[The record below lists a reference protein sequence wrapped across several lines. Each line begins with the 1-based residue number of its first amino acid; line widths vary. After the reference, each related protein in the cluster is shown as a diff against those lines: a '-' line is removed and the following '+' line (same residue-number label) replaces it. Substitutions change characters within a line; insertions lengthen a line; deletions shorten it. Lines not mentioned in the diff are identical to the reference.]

1 MTPCSGSNADTAMR
15 WRCGRHVGT
24 RRRRGQ
30 DAGMAGRPG
39 RGAAWLVATT
49 RGRMA
54 AARLGRPAGLG
65 LAAAIRRRGRPAGL
79 GRASARC
86 RCGRRR
92 SCAVVSQPCIGAM
105 SSAQSPPFPFS
116 FLFSFFFRFL
126 LSFHSSFLLY
136 PTMARRH
143 LGQAARLVLR
153 PEVARGDAVQRLCG
167 RRATAPCGDA
177 ASDGERRRRAGRD
190 GSGGH
195 AARGHGFE
203 CGCG

>member
-1 MTPCSGSNADTAMR
+1 MQRQQRGHGHAVAMWPACGHTA
-15 WRCGRHVGT
+15 
-24 RRRRGQ
+24 
-30 DAGMAGRPG
+30 AARPG
-39 RGAAWLVATT
+39 RGH
-49 RGRMA
+49 
-54 AARLGRPAGLG
+54 GRPSRPWGGMAGGDHARPDGGGTARSTGGARPCGGDSQARSAGGARPCVGEVQMWSTAVLRG
-65 LAAAIRRRGRPAGL
+65 GVAAMHRCDVI
-79 GRASARC
+79 SA
-86 RCGRRR
+86 
-92 SCAVVSQPCIGAM
+92 VSPVPLFI
-105 SSAQSPPFPFS
+105 FV
-116 FLFSFFFRFL
+116 FLFFRFL

-167 RRATAPCGDA
+167 RCATAPCGDA